1 MLRRALPIVA
11 FAAIVVAGIDPYLL
25 SMPFADRAAL
35 APLFDRYADR
45 SWQQYAQFLR
55 DLREHTQPGQRIVVI
70 VPATT
75 WDGGYSYAYYRA
87 SYFLAGREVLPL
99 FDDAS
104 RAHPENLRGADL
116 VAAWRARVPLTHRTL
131 VWRGDGGVLVR
142 R

>member
-1 MLRRALPIVA
+1 MRRALSIVA
-11 FAAIVVAGIDPYLL
+11 FAAIVVAGIDPRLL
-25 SMPFADRAAL
+25 SMPFYDRAAL
-35 APLFDRYADR
+35 AEAFNPDR
-45 SWQQYAQFLR
+45 SWQQYARFLR
-55 DLREHTQPGQRIVVI
+55 DVREQTQPGQRIAVL

-99 FDDAS
+99 FDDAD
-104 RAHPENLRGADL
+104 RAHPENLRRADL
-116 VAAWRARVPLTHRTL
+116 VAAWRARVPATHRTL